1 MGCPIFSSFPDYS
14 GIHGVCRASYVEHLE
29 ALTSFEITY
38 QLVCVL
44 LWHPRHTSEQ
54 EHMIKYNIHA
64 IKILHF
70 AIPTYPDIW
79 RVKFEVDMINPFDF
93 FIGAG
98 AYGGYL

>member
-1 MGCPIFSSFPDYS
+1 MQSFICGAFGSVDIFWNHVST
-14 GIHGVCRASYVEHLE
+14 C
-29 ALTSFEITY
+29 
-38 QLVCVL
+38 VCVL